1 MTCCELM
8 IGDWVNFL
16 IDIEGGDTDYDP
28 KVAQYQ
34 SMKIVSLSSWYNND
48 GEVESAEG
56 VINDIDQVKP
66 IPLTPEILE
75 KNGFDVS
82 DKEVMQYHFEEDGE
96 KYHFSLRQM
105 YDKDGKPHGYSFYA
119 FNVLTL
125 LDYVHELQHALR
137 LCGINKEIEL

>member
-1 MTCCELM
+1 MKSNELM

-16 IDIEGGDTDYDP
+16 IDIEGGDTEYCP
-28 KVAQYQ
+28 KNEIYQPMRVDSVSSLGEVSSAFFGVTNDVAQLQ
-34 SMKIVSLSSWYNND
+34 
-48 GEVESAEG
+48 
-56 VINDIDQVKP
+56 P
-66 IPLTPEILE
+66 IPLTVEILE

-137 LCGINKEIEL
+137 LCNIDKEIEL